1 MLFVA
6 ILGISLP
13 TLMVRIGPLNTHHET
28 LARDTSQP
36 SPSPSPSRSPSPSP

>member
-13 TLMVRIGPLNTHHET
+13 TLMVRIGPLITRDET
-28 LARDTSQP
+28 LARDPSQ
-36 SPSPSPSRSPSPSP
+36 PSPSPSRSPSPSPSP

>member
-13 TLMVRIGPLNTHHET
+13 TLMVRIGPLNAHNNDT
-28 LARDTSQP
+28 LARDPSQP
-36 SPSPSPSRSPSPSP
+36 SPSPSRSRSP